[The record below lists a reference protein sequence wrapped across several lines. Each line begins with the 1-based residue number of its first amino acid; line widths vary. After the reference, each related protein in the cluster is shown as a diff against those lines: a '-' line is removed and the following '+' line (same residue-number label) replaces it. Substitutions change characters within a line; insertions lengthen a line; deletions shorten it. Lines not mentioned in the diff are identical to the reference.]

1 MRRMKRFLCLGFAA
15 ILLVGCGGATG
26 GGSAA
31 AGNAGS
37 GAGKASIDLT
47 ITGDVQGSTTQL
59 LSYNCAGAQFGAFSD
74 TFKPMFNGAQ
84 WDLSML
90 IGKVTTTPATVD
102 LAAEGNRVLLDMHYN
117 GGGWRNNA
125 DTTGT
130 ITIDAGGDSGTVEAH
145 SMVVLGVPGSRTV
158 DMKLKFTCPYQH

>member
-59 LSYNCAGAQFGAFSD
+59 VS
-74 TFKPMFNGAQ
+74 
-84 WDLSML
+84 
-90 IGKVTTTPATVD
+90 
-102 LAAEGNRVLLDMHYN
+102 
-117 GGGWRNNA
+117 
-125 DTTGT
+125 
-130 ITIDAGGDSGTVEAH
+130 
-145 SMVVLGVPGSRTV
+145 
-158 DMKLKFTCPYQH
+158 